1 MHDVNIYVYVKRRLS
16 FECTKEILNLQLE
29 GLAGIAIAGTRLL
42 KLSAIIKGIYDV
54 DGPKPVGGRRNATW
68 V

>member
-29 GLAGIAIAGTRLL
+29 GLAGIAIAGTIH
-42 KLSAIIKGIYDV
+42 STAETISY
-54 DGPKPVGGRRNATW
+54 N
-68 V
+68 